1 MKARVKE
8 MLRQNELFRVL
19 SEAIITEI
27 VTDSTIVSFS
37 KNHFVIHERD
47 RDNDLFFLITGL
59 AKSTVITD
67 EGNEFS
73 VRFYHPGELAGLT
86 NTLAEESSRFSV
98 QTVED
103 SEFLQIPKSL
113 FNRLIHEQTLFA
125 EQLTHDISRRLQH
138 MYQALAA
145 ETAEHKHGF
154 ETYPYRKRVGE
165 MMEHTITS
173 VSPEVAVIEVASI
186 MLNEKV
192 SSVLVMEHGKLLGI
206 ITERDLIK
214 LIPAH
219 TTIPTLRACDIM
231 TENVITV
238 ADDAFFYEAML
249 LMMKHQVKHLP
260 VVSAGKVEG
269 VITLRKLS
277 DFRGQSV
284 LSTVKTID
292 QADTIE
298 KLAEHHT
305 NITAFLDRM
314 MKEGAA
320 AHEICSIITE
330 LNDRVLRRII
340 KLSEQAMV
348 EEGLGTPPTDYCW
361 ITMGSE
367 GRKEQTLST
376 DQDNGIIYPDID
388 EDAHLAEV
396 DAYFAALA
404 EKIVAGLEQCG
415 FPRCRGD
422 VMATNKKWRKSLA
435 EWKYMIEAW
444 FNHMQG
450 EEIRMFTIFLDFRP
464 VYGQTALAHE
474 LRQYFMI
481 RKKNFPFMYNLLAED
496 DASCGVPLGMFG
508 RIVYDKKIKD
518 GIDIKGG
525 ALVHF
530 VNAMRLLA
538 IFENIDAVSTL
549 ERLAALT
556 NKGTFTK
563 EEEDE
568 VRDSF
573 NTLLYFRIR
582 ENMRQL
588 QSGTPFS
595 NELHVVSLPKDEQIQ
610 LKKALHTAKWLQQK
624 LIRQFQVRGIRI

>member
-1 MKARVKE
+1 MKVRVKE
-8 MLRQNELFRVL
+8 MLRQSELFRVL
-19 SEAIITEI
+19 PEVILTEI
-27 VTDSTIVSFS
+27 VDSSKIVSFP

-47 RDNDLFFLITGL
+47 RDNDLFFLIKGL
-59 AKSTVITD
+59 AKNTVMTD
-67 EGNEFS
+67 DGEEFS
-73 VRFYHPGELAGLT
+73 VRFYHPGELAGLI
-86 NTLAEESSRFSV
+86 NMLAEESSRFSV

-103 SEFLQIPKSL
+103 SEFLMIAKPL
-113 FNRLIHEQTLFA
+113 FNRLIHEQALFS
-125 EQLTHDISRRLQH
+125 EQLTHDISRRLH
-138 MYQALAA
+138 SMYQALAI
-145 ETAEHKHGF
+145 ETSTHHHGL

-165 MMEHTITS
+165 IMER
-173 VSPEVAVIEVASI
+173 AVISTQPESSVLDVVSL
-186 MLNEKV
+186 MLQEKV
-192 SSVLVMEHGKLLGI
+192 SSVLVMEQDSLLGI

-214 LIPAH
+214 LIPSH
-219 TTIPTLRACDIM
+219 TAIPALQARDIM
-231 TENVITV
+231 VGDVITV
-238 ADDAFFYEAML
+238 AEDALFYEAML

-260 VVSAGKVEG
+260 VISSEKVEG

-277 DFRGQSV
+277 DFRGHSV
-284 LSTVKTID
+284 LNMVKTID
-292 QADTIE
+292 QANTIAQ
-298 KLAEHHT
+298 LAEHHK

-314 MKEGAA
+314 MQEGAA
-320 AHEICSIITE
+320 AHEICTIITE

-340 KLSEQAMV
+340 EISEQEMV
-348 EEGLGTPPTDYCW
+348 EEGHGAPPTDYCW

-388 EDAHLAEV
+388 DDLHLAEV

-415 FPRCRGD
+415 FPRCKGD

-464 VYGQTALAHE
+464 VYGQAELAHE

-508 RIVYDKKIKD
+508 RIIYDKKIKD

-538 IFENIDAVSTL
+538 IFENIEAVSTL
-549 ERLAALT
+549 ERLEILT
-556 NKGTFTK
+556 RKGTFTK

-573 NTLLYFRIR
+573 NTLLHFRIR

-588 QSGTPFS
+588 KTGLPLS
-595 NELHVVSLPKDEQIQ
+595 NELHVAVLPKDEQIR
-610 LKKALHTAKWLQQK
+610 LKKALNTAKWLQQK